1 MNDVLQHLIELQSL
15 DSQLSHLESL
25 KGDLPNQVS
34 RLTREFN
41 EIQRQQEETSQKI
54 QTYQK
59 EKNAAEINIKA
70 LEGKQQKYQSQ
81 LFEVKN
87 NREYDAVTQEIEG
100 VKMEISKKE
109 TQLLELMDLENELK
123 KSQEESVQTIENLKK
138 SLEEKKK
145 ELQGRLVKT
154 EKEEAALSDQR
165 DKLIRK
171 IEPRIFAAYERI
183 RKAKKDLAVV
193 PIIRHACGGC
203 FKNLPPQRV
212 LEVRAMNKMYLCET
226 CGRILVWDEKQ
237 SGYAE

>member
-1 MNDVLQHLIELQSL
+1 MNDVLHHLMELQGL

-34 RLTREFN
+34 RLTRDYN
-41 EIQRQQEETSQKI
+41 DIQKQQEETSEKI

-59 EKNAAEINIKA
+59 EKNAAEMNIKA

-109 TQLLELMDLENELK
+109 TQILELMDLENELK
-123 KSQEESVQTIENLKK
+123 KNQEESAQTVENLKK

-145 ELQGRLVKT
+145 ELQGRMVKT
-154 EKEEAALSDQR
+154 EKEEAALTDQR
-165 DKLIRK
+165 GKIVRK
-171 IEPRIFAAYERI
+171 IEPRILAAYERI
-183 RKAKKDLAVV
+183 RKAKKDRAVV
-193 PIIRHACGGC
+193 PVIGHACGGC
-203 FKNLPPQRV
+203 YKNLPPQRV

-237 SGYAE
+237 SGDGE

>member
-41 EIQRQQEETSQKI
+41 EIQRQQEETSLKI